1 MRARKP
7 AVSRGAS
14 GGRVSALASL
24 QTIVA
29 VCARGSSSCHFGPP
43 LVLQPNG
50 SVEIIEPGGPPLV
63 VPAANV
69 ASYRPERSTGGEV
82 ASPAKPPLSVG
93 GVASPPVDSRR
104 DKGRR

>member
-1 MRARKP
+1 MT
-7 AVSRGAS
+7 
-14 GGRVSALASL
+14 ALARV

-29 VCARGSSSCHFGPP
+29 VHARGSSSCHFGAP
-43 LVLQPNG
+43 LVLRPDG
-50 SVEIIEPGGPPLV
+50 GVEIIEPGGPPLV

-69 ASYRPERSTGGEV
+69 ASYRPERSTGEEV
-82 ASPAKPPLSVG
+82 ASPVKPPLSAG